1 MKACSIIRVILVM
14 ELVGMARKSV
24 DKTGIA
30 STFNIH
36 VIRRMLEA
44 LRYDGK
50 VKRTQLASKSGL
62 NYNKCVKYIHL
73 LKLLGWLDVILAEGY
88 YCIITQNG
96 KEILEKL
103 LNV

>member
-1 MKACSIIRVILVM
+1 MKEFSIIRVILVM
-14 ELVGMARKSV
+14 KLIEMTRKSV
-24 DKTGIA
+24 DISGIA

-36 VIRRMLEA
+36 IIRRMLEA

-62 NYNKCVKYIHL
+62 SYNKCVKYIDL
-73 LKLLGWLDVILAEGY
+73 LKLLGWLDVILADGY
-88 YCIITQNG
+88 YCTITQSG

>member
-1 MKACSIIRVILVM
+1 MKEFSIMRVILVM
-14 ELVGMARKSV
+14 KLVEMARKSV

-36 VIRRMLEA
+36 IIRRMLEA

-62 NYNKCVKYIHL
+62 SYNNCVKYIDL
-73 LKLLGWLDVILAEGY
+73 LKLLGWLDVILADGY
-88 YCIITQNG
+88 YCTITQSG

>member
-1 MKACSIIRVILVM
+1 MKLIEM
-14 ELVGMARKSV
+14 TRKSV
-24 DKTGIA
+24 DISGIA

-36 VIRRMLEA
+36 IIRRMLEA

-62 NYNKCVKYIHL
+62 SYNKCVKYIDL
-73 LKLLGWLDVILAEGY
+73 LKLLGWIDVILVDGY
-88 YCIITQNG
+88 YCTITQSG
-96 KEILEKL
+96 KEILERL